1 MARHSVC
8 FAHSGGV
15 TTMLNATAAAFI
27 RACQKN
33 PAVDRIYIGKNGIM
47 GLIQDQ
53 LFDVTE
59 LSADSLDTLAH
70 TPSSVFG
77 SCRKKLPH
85 PSQDQASYQALIQTL
100 QQRGIRHFV
109 YQGGNDSQDT
119 THKISQFAQSQGHPL
134 QVMGLPKTIDN
145 DLYGTDFAPGF
156 PSAAKYLAT
165 SLREACLDTFAMHP
179 SSTKVFIMEVMGRHT
194 GWLAAA
200 CGMTAAS
207 LPLGPHILL
216 VPEIAFERAR
226 WRQKVADTIQQQG
239 FCVIVASEGI
249 TDTQGNLLTAGGG
262 RDDFGHQQLGGVGH
276 TLARWVQE
284 DLNVKT
290 HVAIPDY
297 LQRSAGHLR
306 SRCDFDAATLLGQ
319 TCSDAIGTDT
329 QGVML
334 GLTRDVTQ
342 PGGFAV
348 QPVPLTTCANEE
360 KKLPRHFLSS
370 DGFTLTQAG
379 QDYFHPLLQG
389 EVYPRYGTDG
399 LPAYFSPLDLVLS
412 LNPECAS

>member
-1 MARHSVC
+1 MARYSVC

-15 TTMLNATAAAFI
+15 TTMLNATAASFI
-27 RACQKN
+27 RACQQN
-33 PAVDRIYIGKNGIM
+33 PAVDRIYVCQNGIV
-47 GLIQDQ
+47 GLIQDK
-53 LFDVTE
+53 LFDVTAF
-59 LSADSLDTLAH
+59 SQDTLDTLAH

-77 SCRKKLPH
+77 SCRKKLQN
-85 PSQDQASYQALIQTL
+85 PSCDPASFDSLGHTL
-100 QQRGIRHFV
+100 QQRNIRHFV

-119 THKISQFAQSQGHPL
+119 TAKISQYAQAQGHPL
-134 QVMGLPKTIDN
+134 QVIGLPKTIDN

-194 GWLAAA
+194 GWLAAS
-200 CGMTAAS
+200 CGMTATN

-216 VPEIAFERAR
+216 VPEIAFDRTR
-226 WRQKVADTIQQQG
+226 WREKVADTIQQHG
-239 FCVIVASEGI
+239 FCVMVASEGI
-249 TDTQGNLLTAGGG
+249 TDAHGQLLSASAG

-306 SRCDFDAATLLGQ
+306 SRCDFDCATLLGQ
-319 TCSDAIGTDT
+319 TCAQAIGADT
-329 QGVML
+329 HGVML
-334 GLTRDVTQ
+334 GFTRDTTQ
-342 PGGFAV
+342 PSGFAIK
-348 QPVPLTTCANEE
+348 PAPLTTCANEE
-360 KKLPRHFLSS
+360 KKLPRHFLSP
-370 DGFTLTQAG
+370 DGFALTEAG
-379 QDYFHPLLQG
+379 QAYFSPLLQG
-389 EVYPRYGTDG
+389 EVYPPYGADG
-399 LPAYFSPLDLVLS
+399 LPAYFSPLSLVLS
-412 LNPECAS
+412 PTPERV